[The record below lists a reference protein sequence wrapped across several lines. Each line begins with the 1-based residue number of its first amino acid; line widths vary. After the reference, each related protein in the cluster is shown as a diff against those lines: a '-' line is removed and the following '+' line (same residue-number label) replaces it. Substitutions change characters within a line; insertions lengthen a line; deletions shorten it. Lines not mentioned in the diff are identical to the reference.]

1 MRLFGLLRLDTGIK
15 ELSVE
20 AGEARDVRS
29 LIGILVR
36 EAAERKP
43 DSGIEAA
50 EGKPNSG
57 GAAKR
62 RPEPVIKAADFNGCI
77 VIINGVQK
85 SKDTKLRDGDDV
97 VLLSPAGGG

>member
-29 LIGILVR
+29 LIGILAR
-36 EAAERKP
+36 ETAERKP
-43 DSGIEAA
+43 DSGIET
-50 EGKPNSG
+50 
-57 GAAKR
+57 
-62 RPEPVIKAADFNGCI
+62 ADFNGCI